1 MEHAVPVAEQI
12 QVKLHQLAKGP
23 NPGEAFEHEVRE
35 LAEELGVILDEAEA
49 IKAADGLS
57 QLKVKIQKIT
67 RH

>member
-1 MEHAVPVAEQI
+1 MPVAEQM

-23 NPGEAFEHEVRE
+23 NPGEASEHEIRE
-35 LAEELGVILDEAEA
+35 LADELGVILDEAEA
-49 IKAADGLS
+49 IKAADDFS